1 MRRALQ
7 PIRDALAE
15 RYRLREELGHG
26 CMATVFAAESTAGG
40 GQFAVKVLHEEL
52 AAVLG
57 PDRFRREAEILSRL
71 RHPRI
76 VPLFDSGQVGKYLYL
91 VMPYVPGENL
101 RARLNRSG
109 PLPLASVRAIT
120 DDLAAALDYAH
131 GENIVHRDI
140 KPENVLLQDNRA
152 MVCDFGLARAID
164 RAALES
170 ISSSGMVIGTPAYMS
185 PEQAMAKEEIGPASD
200 IYALGCVLYEMLT
213 GELPFTGATPQAV
226 VARHLTDRPRSLR
239 AVCPDLPLQVEAAVL
254 AALDKSPERRPAT
267 AGALSA
273 ALAGRE

>member
-1 MRRALQ
+1 MTRALQ

-15 RYRLREELGHG
+15 RYRLHEELGHG
-26 CMATVFAAESTAGG
+26 CMATVFAAETKAGG
-40 GQFAVKVLHEEL
+40 AQVAVKVLHEEL

-71 RHPRI
+71 RHPQI
-76 VPLFDSGQVGKYLYL
+76 VPLFESGQVGKYLYL
-91 VMPYVPGENL
+91 VMPRVAGENL

-109 PLPLASVRAIT
+109 ALPLPTVRTIA

-131 GENIVHRDI
+131 GESIIHRDI

-185 PEQAMAKEEIGPASD
+185 PEQAMAKDGIGPASD

-213 GELPFTGATPQAV
+213 GELPFTGATAQAV

-254 AALDKSPERRPAT
+254 AALDKVPERRPAT
-267 AGALSA
+267 AGVLSA
-273 ALAGRE
+273 ALAGWE